1 MMQMTTDQ
9 VILIA
14 QAIILAGQGIGAGLA
29 MIAGIGP
36 GIGEGYAV
44 GKAIETMGR
53 QPEMKGTFRTT
64 MFIGCAIAETT
75 GIYGLFVAI
84 ILLFT
89 NPFMK
94 LLTGTI

>member
-1 MMQMTTDQ
+1 MDPN

-14 QAIILAGQGIGAGLA
+14 QSIVLAGQGIGAGLA

-36 GIGEGYAV
+36 GIGEGFAV

-53 QPEMKGTFRTT
+53 QPEMKGEFRTT

-94 LLTGTI
+94 LLTGVVG

>member
-1 MMQMTTDQ
+1 MDPN

-14 QAIILAGQGIGAGLA
+14 QSIVLAGQGIGAGLA

-53 QPEMKGTFRTT
+53 QPEMKGEFRTT

-94 LLTGTI
+94 LLTGVVG

>member
-1 MMQMTTDQ
+1 MDPN

-14 QAIILAGQGIGAGLA
+14 QSIVLAGQGIGAGLA

-94 LLTGTI
+94 LLTGVVG

>member
-1 MMQMTTDQ
+1 MENEA
-9 VILIA
+9 LLNA
-14 QAIILAGQGIGAGLA
+14 QAIVLAGQGIGAGLA

-44 GKAIETMGR
+44 GKTVEVIGR
-53 QPEMKGTFRTT
+53 QPECKSHVMST
-64 MFIGCAIAETT
+64 MYIGCAIAETT

-89 NPFMK
+89 NPFLK
-94 LLTGTI
+94 YLGS

>member
-1 MMQMTTDQ
+1 MSSD

-14 QAIILAGQGIGAGLA
+14 QSIVLAGQGIGAGLA

-94 LLTGTI
+94 LLTGVVAVG

>member
-1 MMQMTTDQ
+1 MTPD
-9 VILIA
+9 VVLIA
-14 QAIILAGQGIGAGLA
+14 QSIVLAGQGIGAGLA

-94 LLTGTI
+94 LLTGVVG

>member
-1 MMQMTTDQ
+1 MDPN

-14 QAIILAGQGIGAGLA
+14 QSIVLAGQGIGAGLA

-94 LLTGTI
+94 LLTGVIG